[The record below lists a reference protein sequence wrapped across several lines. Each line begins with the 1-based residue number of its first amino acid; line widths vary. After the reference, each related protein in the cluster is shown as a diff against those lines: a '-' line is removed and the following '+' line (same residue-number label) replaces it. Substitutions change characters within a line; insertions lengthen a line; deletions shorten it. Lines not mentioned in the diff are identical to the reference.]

1 MASRIIDPCATF
13 HFYEIFCILKFL
25 LIKFYRD
32 RKILPILLI
41 KILRYKFF
49 CKNEKLRKGQLCK
62 KPKYLINILKNDVAR
77 AFARNSGQVKIP
89 PKPTSVDL
97 FNA

>member
-1 MASRIIDPCATF
+1 MVTYIIDPCATF

-77 AFARNSGQVKIP
+77 AFARNSGHVKIP